1 MAMACLFLGYEYSA
15 YITSSQF
22 IFLTEMR
29 MGRIMSVLSAFLI
42 LMMLFYYRADINSFA
57 GIVSV

>member
-1 MAMACLFLGYEYSA
+1 MAMAYLFLGYEYSA

-22 IFLTEMR
+22 IFLMEMR